1 MVGRLRQPV
10 TFAQATSKI
19 DNAAVVQLQGDKAGF
34 PLLSTLPNTGSS
46 VFLTA
51 LKPCG
56 ILLPHVHQRATEIYT
71 VLSGTLTLEMSAAS
85 GGRPPPCTM
94 VHFHGAFS
102 TCLALLTRLQRSAG
116 TMTCGIAEENGGR
129 QDLTFETKPG
139 QAFVAPQGLITLKIT
154 NHKIQARDLNTSR
167 L

>member
-1 MVGRLRQPV
+1 MVGMFRPLV
-10 TFAQATSKI
+10 MSAQATSKI

-71 VLSGTLTLEMSAAS
+71 VLSGMLTVESRI
-85 GGRPPPCTM
+85 GRWSPACSWYLGL
-94 VHFHGAFS
+94 F
-102 TCLALLTRLQRSAG
+102 LACSVILRVCSQSAG

-139 QAFVAPQGLITLKIT
+139 QAFVAPQGDDTH
-154 NHKIQARDLNTSR
+154 NY
-167 L
+167 

>member
-10 TFAQATSKI
+10 TLAQATSEI

-85 GGRPPPCTM
+85 GGRLPPCTK
-94 VHFHGAFS
+94 VHFRHA
-102 TCLALLTRLQRSAG
+102 
-116 TMTCGIAEENGGR
+116 
-129 QDLTFETKPG
+129 
-139 QAFVAPQGLITLKIT
+139 
-154 NHKIQARDLNTSR
+154 
-167 L
+167 